1 MTLKITLDKLAK
13 TLSDKAAEKNTPLQ
27 ESIDAFKALTAYY
40 AAQQKR
46 SKNQPD
52 DEPDSEGFSFAG
64 NDEVVNGSPGQRA
77 QVRARRNS

>member
-1 MTLKITLDKLAK
+1 MSLQQTLDKLAK
-13 TLSDKAAEKNTPLQ
+13 TLSDKAAQKDTPLQ

-46 SKNQPD
+46 RGKQD
-52 DEPDSEGFSFAG
+52 DEEPDSEGFSFAG
-64 NDEVVNGSPGQRA
+64 SDEVVNGESRQHP

>member
-1 MTLKITLDKLAK
+1 MTLKSTLDKLAK

-40 AAQQKR
+40 AAQQKNR
-46 SKNQPD
+46 KNRDD

-64 NDEVVNGSPGQRA
+64 SDEVVNGGNT